1 MKMIITV
8 ISSLLI
14 GLTLANSNF
23 NPIHELQT
31 FLMNKKRIFIS
42 LGLAVT
48 GYILGIAGLLIS
60 LVEWAL
66 QADAQGFVM
75 WSAMFT
81 VASGLVIAGVCFV
94 LIARAAVPVRVE
106 YHESIF
112 QELNKQ
118 FHFMDSLE
126 AFLKKMAEPGDA
138 APGPRPPE
146 PVDEKF
152 AETRRPSE
160 PMFRDT
166 PTADV
171 LHH

>member
-1 MKMIITV
+1 MKTIVTV
-8 ISSLLI
+8 VSSLLI

-23 NPIHELQT
+23 NPIHELQI
-31 FLMNKKRIFIS
+31 FLMNKKRIFMS

-48 GYILGIAGLLIS
+48 GYILAVAGLLIS

-66 QADAQGFVM
+66 QSDAQGFVI

-81 VASGLVIAGVCFV
+81 VASGLAIAGLCFI
-94 LIARAAVPVRVE
+94 LIARAAVPARVE

-118 FHFMDSLE
+118 FHFTEGLE
-126 AFLKKMAEPGDA
+126 VLLKKMAEPRDEA
-138 APGPRPPE
+138 SAHRA

-152 AETRRPSE
+152 AETRRHSE
-160 PMFRDT
+160 PVFRDT